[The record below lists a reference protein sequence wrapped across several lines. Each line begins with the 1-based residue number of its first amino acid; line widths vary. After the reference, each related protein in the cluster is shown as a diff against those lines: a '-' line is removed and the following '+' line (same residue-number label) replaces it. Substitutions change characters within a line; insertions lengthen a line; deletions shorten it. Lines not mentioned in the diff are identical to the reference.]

1 MDIAKF
7 SPDGRYIAA
16 ANALS
21 NDLCVYDAVSME
33 LISSQSFHIRPLNA
47 IAWSHCGSY
56 IATGGEDCAVVVWRF
71 AHKDGLYLAPKRVL
85 RGHVAPV
92 ISLNFNPKGTI
103 LASGGMDEC
112 IYMWD
117 VLQKIPHKRLF
128 VHNEPIFA
136 VQFSYDGELLMTA
149 SFEGYVRIWSVKDG
163 MVLRTLHD
171 APAMGKITAAT
182 LSPNSKYVLI
192 NYWSGRIQLVDI
204 VDGKVLRKVECPRKE
219 GEMEIRSM
227 VFIRPNHFLVAT
239 PGGIIKYDIDKDEGE
254 YITTNAARYVDYNMN
269 TGAGLQAGPKLE
281 LINV

>member
-7 SPDGRYIAA
+7 SPNGEYIAA

-21 NDLCVYDAVSME
+21 TELYVYDAASME
-33 LISSQSFHIRPLNA
+33 IVCSKSFHIRPLNA

-71 AHKDGLYLAPKRVL
+71 VHKDGLYLVPKRVL

-92 ISLNFNPKGTI
+92 ISLSFNPKGTI

-163 MVLRTLHD
+163 MVLRTIHD
-171 APAMGKITAAT
+171 APAMGKISAAT

-192 NYWSGRIQLVDI
+192 NYWSGYIQLIDI
-204 VDGKVLRKVECPRKE
+204 VEGKVLRKVQCPKKE

-227 VFIRPNHFLVAT
+227 VFIKPNHFLVAT
-239 PGGIIKYDIDKDEGE
+239 PEGILKYNLDSDHGE
-254 YITTNAARYVDYNMN
+254 FITNNAARYVDYNMN